1 MAVCP
6 PVSGVQNSL
15 VSLANVTYNNL
26 SLYIRKGLVFSVDQ
40 KLFKT
45 ESYLFWSCKQLERAV
60 IFRIDEAHK
69 NKLDKPLSFAPL
81 LEAFT
86 SQKNGRCKVRFLAN
100 SNQLCDYHLTGVVT
114 CVAELVINQFR
125 K

>member
-1 MAVCP
+1 M
-6 PVSGVQNSL
+6 
-15 VSLANVTYNNL
+15 
-26 SLYIRKGLVFSVDQ
+26 
-40 KLFKT
+40 

-81 LEAFT
+81 LEVFT
-86 SQKNGRCKVRFLAN
+86 TQKNGRCKVRFLVN
-100 SNQLCDYHLTGVVT
+100 SSELCDHLLTGVVK
-114 CVAELVINQFR
+114 CVVELVINQVR